1 MPGSLNPVSN
11 DKAEKSEG
19 IMFKPH
25 IHILTALFLGQ
36 TLYAQTITLD
46 NGIAKMDVSLYGGI
60 IKEISL
66 HSIDINPIHA
76 YGHFICFDHWGP
88 STPEEEALGIPF
100 HGNGSKIPWTLIH
113 GPGQDD
119 QPNIVEMSCLL
130 PVVKLGMNRKI
141 YQGANAPVFKIVEKI
156 TNHAGNPKVFNLVQH
171 PTIGAPFLDETT
183 LVDTRVDSGFS
194 QKGTLPPAPGDVFNW
209 PEAMV
214 DGDSTDL
221 RFLTTGHSWSSSVVT
236 FILDEKEE
244 YGWVTAVN
252 PTLNLMIGYMWPTS
266 DYPWLNLWMQI
277 QKGAPFARGLEMG
290 STGLHQTWPVLL
302 EMNTIFGK
310 KLYEELD
317 RDETITKSYY
327 TFLSEVPSGYSGV
340 ASVSLINDTIRIE
353 EYGMDPGRSIK
364 LDIGSIRAAEE
375 QIMVVRGGSE
385 NGGILEN
392 TINGDTTLTG
402 ERIHPNRIYEL
413 EAGETYL
420 QHGPIRVNNP
430 GGTLTIMGV
439 EGGSK
444 PVILKVPLDGAE
456 IGANEINSNLTIRNI
471 QYHARQTDGVRP
483 ASCWNI
489 QGADHHLLVEDCLIE
504 HCNLS
509 IFNMNHVPQGAEIE
523 INNSYFRDL
532 NGFDQWWG
540 SRIVECRVPVDVFI
554 FENNTVSGGGLTI
567 LGQNCLFDYSVIN
580 HNTFINNHKFPFLNQ
595 YWKEVYFTNNLFV
608 NTHMVGED
616 LENVASGGSDPD
628 VTLHGISGLDSIHPA
643 IRIQGKYLNEDS
655 TALTSDVD
663 GLDDVIYYSADNV
676 VTYSATLDQYYNG
689 SIDGV
694 WDDAPASYLNW
705 SGTEGPFRVLNVPG
719 MWLNSRS
726 QAWIEAYDNL
736 KDENNSIYQIR
747 TGDLGLGTDPLP
759 QQAADLFIQWNRSQW
774 AVPGVESPVDF
785 LEYQFGDYDPITIP
799 GVNTEDSQ
807 SGGITRISDLPED
820 FSYSANLIS
829 KSDGLRIG
837 ALHWNNETFDGAASL
852 TAVKQAYNRIQT
864 GYDDRATVPSSKI
877 ELKNFPNPFSSETV
891 IEYNLPDGVH
901 AELDVYNV
909 TGQLVENLVNE
920 FQGAGIHKIS
930 FHATGLS
937 DGIYFCQIKAGNH
950 QQQNKMILQ
959 K

>member
-1 MPGSLNPVSN
+1 
-11 DKAEKSEG
+11 
-19 IMFKPH
+19 MFKPY
-25 IHILTALFLGQ
+25 IHILAVFILSQ
-36 TLYAQTITLD
+36 TLFAQTITLD
-46 NGIAKMDVSLYGGI
+46 NGIAKMDVSLNGGI

-66 HSIDINPIHA
+66 HSIDINPIHS

-100 HGNGSKIPWTLIH
+100 HGNGSKIRWTLIH

-119 QPNIVEMSCLL
+119 QTNIVEMSCLL

-141 YQGANAPVFKIVEKI
+141 YQSTSAPVFKIVEEI
-156 TNHAGNPKVFNLVQH
+156 SNHNDSRKVFNLVQH

-194 QKGTLPPAPGDVFNW
+194 QNGTLPPAPGDIITW
-209 PEAMV
+209 PEALV
-214 DGDSTDL
+214 DGDNTDL
-221 RFLTTGHSWSSSVVT
+221 RFLSTDHSWSSSVVT

-252 PTLNLMIGYMWPTS
+252 PSLNLMIGYIWPAS

-290 STGLHQTWPVLL
+290 STGLHQTWPVVL
-302 EMNTIFGK
+302 EMDTIFGR

-317 RDETITKSYY
+317 MDETIIKSYY
-327 TFLSEVPSGYSGV
+327 TFLSEVPSDYRGV
-340 ASVSLINDTIRIE
+340 ASVSLINDTIKVE
-353 EYGMDPGRSIK
+353 EYGMDPGRSIH
-364 LDIGSIRAAEE
+364 LDIGDIRSAEE
-375 QIMVVRGGSE
+375 QVMVIEGGSE

-402 ERIHPNRIYEL
+402 ERINPNRIYEL
-413 EAGETYL
+413 KAGETYF

-430 GGTLTIMGV
+430 GGTITIRGE

-456 IGANEINSNLTIRNI
+456 IGTNEIKSNLTLRNI
-471 QYHARQTDGVRP
+471 QYHTRQTDGVRP
-483 ASCWNI
+483 VSCWNI
-489 QGADHHLLVEDCLIE
+489 EGADHHLLVEDCLIE

-509 IFNMNHVPQGAEIE
+509 IFNMDQVPQGAEIV

-540 SRIVECRVPVDVFI
+540 SRIVQCRVPVDLFI

-580 HNTFINNHKFPFLNQ
+580 HNTFINNHKHPFLNQ

-608 NTHMVGED
+608 NTNIVGED
-616 LENVASGGSDPD
+616 IENIAFGGSDPD
-628 VTLHGISGLDSIHPA
+628 VTLHGISGLDSIKLT

-655 TALTSDVD
+655 TALTSEVD

-676 VTYSATLDQYYNG
+676 VTYSATLDQYYDG

-694 WDDAPASYLNW
+694 WDDAPASFLNW

-759 QQAADLFIQWNRSQW
+759 QDAADLFIQWNRSQW
-774 AVPGVESPVDF
+774 AVPGVEPPADF

-807 SGGITRISDLPED
+807 AGGITKFSDLPED

-837 ALHWNNETFDGAASL
+837 ALHWNNETFDRAASL
-852 TAVKQAYNRIQT
+852 TAVKQAYNRIHT
-864 GYDDRATVPSSKI
+864 GYADRAAFPSSKI
-877 ELKNFPNPFSSETV
+877 ELKNFPNPFGSETV

-901 AELDVYNV
+901 TELDVYNV

-920 FQGAGIHKIS
+920 FQGAGIHKVS

-937 DGIYFCQIKAGNH
+937 DGIYFCQIRAGYN